1 MNSKERLLF
10 FLIIIVGIF
19 FRCYKLDLIE
29 FKRDELKAI
38 FLGLDAIKGNWW
50 IKHGMISGVGIPNA
64 PAFSYIM
71 GFFTFLNK
79 SPVNLTMY
87 FTIINSFVLLFSV
100 LFFSLFIKEKK
111 YFILSIFL
119 FSFSPYLIIYSRK
132 IWAQNLLLVFI
143 LPLIVLCFYAYKK
156 QYLFP
161 FIGILS
167 SIVFQLHQSGIFFV
181 GLLVISIIIFSF
193 IYKSKI
199 QKASNN
205 CNNNLF
211 KLKTLF
217 FLIIAIAAFIT
228 LMLPY
233 LDFIINDNGY
243 KYFLSGKNR
252 KYFGGN
258 VFYTILLTAT
268 GGSFWLY
275 HINNLKSF
283 FSWPITGFPI
293 VFLIFGNVLIFPFII
308 GLYVLTQDLIIKKGN
323 KTFSLLKE
331 SFETN
336 FMVISSIFFI
346 VALYF
351 ILAIDTHPHYYII
364 IFPFLIIV
372 LSRGLTNIFERKN
385 KLFKYL
391 KLLVIIG
398 LVSYALQYPFLFS
411 YMILNNGELREY
423 GITYREQERIVRIIN
438 ERFIDQKNILLNGII
453 IGVDNSIPYKQS
465 KINDFQETIKYIIK
479 IKYDKNIN
487 FIQSE
492 DKNIPSLW
500 IKNYN
505 KKIKFVLD

>member
-1 MNSKERLLF
+1 M
-10 FLIIIVGIF
+10 
-19 FRCYKLDLIE
+19 
-29 FKRDELKAI
+29 
-38 FLGLDAIKGNWW
+38 
-50 IKHGMISGVGIPNA
+50 
-64 PAFSYIM
+64 
-71 GFFTFLNK
+71 
-79 SPVNLTMY
+79 
-87 FTIINSFVLLFSV
+87 
-100 LFFSLFIKEKK
+100 
-111 YFILSIFL
+111 
-119 FSFSPYLIIYSRK
+119 
-132 IWAQNLLLVFI
+132 
-143 LPLIVLCFYAYKK
+143 
-156 QYLFP
+156 
-161 FIGILS
+161 
-167 SIVFQLHQSGIFFV
+167 
-181 GLLVISIIIFSF
+181 
-193 IYKSKI
+193 
-199 QKASNN
+199 
-205 CNNNLF
+205 
-211 KLKTLF
+211 
-217 FLIIAIAAFIT
+217 
-228 LMLPY
+228 
-233 LDFIINDNGY
+233 
-243 KYFLSGKNR
+243 
-252 KYFGGN
+252 
-258 VFYTILLTAT
+258 
-268 GGSFWLY
+268 
-275 HINNLKSF
+275 
-283 FSWPITGFPI
+283 
-293 VFLIFGNVLIFPFII
+293 LIFPFII

-351 ILAIDTHPHYYII
+351 ILVIDTHPHYYII

-398 LVSYALQYPFLFS
+398 LVSYALQYPLLFS

-465 KINDFQETIKYIIK
+465 KVNDFQETIKYIIK